1 MELTKET
8 LRHWWLTT
16 TGETHFTN
24 VLGGLW
30 KREPVEKL
38 ATTYNQIKNW
48 THDLAQEKVIVKAGG
63 KRDGIYRLVDKAEEE
78 IIWWEGDELDDS
90 KVNLILPFGLH
101 KAVYIPR
108 PAVVTI
114 AGDTNAGKSAVAD
127 WILNVNQDKFDE
139 PKILLSEDLELFK
152 DKMKHAKPRCPIPPM
167 FKTFMKDDHF
177 EDDVLIDGLTVID
190 YLVPPN
196 PESLMSILTPLK
208 AIKDIVSKGTGIAVV
223 CMQKPKGE
231 RTEAFGG
238 IGTKWNAALS
248 MSVHSTDERFVSY
261 LKLNKIKK
269 HLKTDVDLYKL
280 KVRFRITHGI
290 QLEELSK
297 VYE

>member
-38 ATTYNQIKNW
+38 APTYNQIKNW
-48 THDLAQEKVIVKAGG
+48 TKALADEKVIAKAGG

-78 IIWWEGDELDDS
+78 MMWWLGEDIDDS

-108 PAVVTI
+108 PAFITI
-114 AGDTNAGKSAVAD
+114 SGDTNAGKSAIAD
-127 WILNVNQDKFDE
+127 WILNVNQDRFDE
-139 PKILLSEDLELFK
+139 CKILMTEGLEMFK
-152 DKMKHAKPRCPIPPM
+152 DRMMHAQPRCPIPPH
-167 FKTFMKDDHF
+167 FQTYVKASHF
-177 EDDVLIDGLTVID
+177 EDDILTNGLTVLD
-190 YLVPPN
+190 YVRPPKADA
-196 PESLMSILTPLK
+196 LMSIGTPLE
-208 AIKDIVSKGTGIAVV
+208 AIAGVVHKGTGIVVV
-223 CMQKPKGE
+223 CMQKPRGE
-231 RTEAFGG
+231 RGEAFGG
-238 IGTKWNAALS
+238 VVTEWDAALS
-248 MSVHSTDERFVSY
+248 MSIHSTTERFVSY

-290 QLEELSK
+290 QLTELEK